1 MIGQVVFYKTKE
13 APQRFY
19 PAIVS
24 GRHPALKWWLTVF
37 PEGAP
42 TFTVC
47 AAEQP
52 DTPGSFQKA
61 HPYTAA
67 ETPAETEDL
76 LILLISPHE
85 DPLAVLGSHSK
96 LAEAKTVVA
105 VEPDGS
111 HVVVKDRDGGLSVS
125 VKRGSKRLAAVNFAR
140 SFVERVKL
148 DEDLEAKLTDWF
160 ECAMNGEAP

>member
-1 MIGQVVFYKTKE
+1 MIGQIVFYKTKE

-19 PAIVS
+19 PAIVT
-24 GRHPALKWWLTVF
+24 GRSPSFKLWLTVF
-37 PEGAP
+37 PEDATP
-42 TFTVC
+42 FSVC
-47 AAEQP
+47 AAEKP

-61 HPYTAA
+61 HPYTHTA
-67 ETPAETEDL
+67 ETPAEAEDL

-85 DPLAVLGSHSK
+85 DPLAVLGSRSK

-111 HVVVKDRDGGLSVS
+111 HVVVKDRDGLKVS